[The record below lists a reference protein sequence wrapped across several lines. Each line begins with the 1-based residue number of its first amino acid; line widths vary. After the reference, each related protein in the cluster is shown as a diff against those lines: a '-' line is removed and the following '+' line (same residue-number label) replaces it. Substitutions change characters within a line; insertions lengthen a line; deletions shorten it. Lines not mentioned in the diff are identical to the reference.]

1 MAKAYTGRDGQ
12 LLLGGTALVKVTSW
26 ALQAEV
32 ELLETTSLG
41 DNVRSFTPGVQAFSG
56 SASLI
61 YYKADDSSIDASTLL
76 RKLVKTGTD
85 GVSSSDAVSLTLR
98 LADGSD
104 LNDIGL
110 TAYITSA
117 SIGAAVGEIVS
128 AQISFQG
135 TGALSAASV

>member
-12 LLLGGTALVKVTSW
+12 LLLGSTGLIKVTSW
-26 ALQAEV
+26 SLQADV

-41 DNVRSFTPGVQAFSG
+41 DNLRTFTPGIQSFSG

-61 YYKADDSSIDASTLL
+61 YYKADAGTIDASELL
-76 RKLVKTGTD
+76 RKLVKTGSA
-85 GVSSSDAVSLTLR
+85 GVVDADAVTLTLR

-104 LNDIGL
+104 LNDISL

-117 SIGAAVGEIVS
+117 TIGASVGEIVT
-128 AQISFQG
+128 AQITFQA
-135 TGALSAASV
+135 TGALSAASI

>member
-12 LLLGGTALVKVTSW
+12 LLLGTDVLVKVTSW
-26 ALQAEV
+26 SLQAEV

-41 DNVRSFTPGVQAFSG
+41 DSVRSFTPGVQAFSG

-61 YYKADDSSIDASTLL
+61 YYKADDNSIDASDLL
-76 RKLVKTGTD
+76 RKLIKTGTA
-85 GVSSSDAVSLTLR
+85 GVTAADTVALTLR

-104 LNDIGL
+104 LNDITL

>member
-12 LLLGGTALVKVTSW
+12 LLLDSDLLVKVTSW
-26 ALQAEV
+26 QLQAEL

-41 DNVRSFTPGVQAFSG
+41 EAVRSFTPGIQAFSG

-61 YYKADDSSIDASTLL
+61 YYKADDGSIDASDLL
-76 RKLVKTGTD
+76 RKLVKTGTA
-85 GVSSSDAVSLTLR
+85 GVTTADAVTLTLR

-104 LNDIGL
+104 LNDVRL

-117 SIGAAVGEIVS
+117 SIGATVGEIVS
-128 AQISFQG
+128 AQISFQA
-135 TGALSAASV
+135 TGALNAASF